1 MGAHASLHGP
11 LVSLFLPLSRVTR
24 PSHRHDSTAATLL
37 TQLPRCIVMH
47 LSSIARAPCAMCF
60 SLSPAACAELF
71 PFKSRLPLPTCIFC
85 VPSYFSEKA
94 PPGAPSSTAAP
105 FSLVSSTGD
114 RVYAPNF
121 IESPP
126 PPPFLRWPP
135 PRLTC
140 FIVCPNWVAPY
151 CSLSLSHEASCQ
163 CFLYRQNAEWSRS
176 YVSVPMW
183 SCEQRSTQWCI
194 LVQTHP

>member
-1 MGAHASLHGP
+1 LHQARTSALALLPASPAIRRSPTGQSRLTLLQLDSAYHMGAHASLHGP

-126 PPPFLRWPP
+126 PPPFLR
-135 PRLTC
+135 
-140 FIVCPNWVAPY
+140 
-151 CSLSLSHEASCQ
+151 
-163 CFLYRQNAEWSRS
+163 
-176 YVSVPMW
+176 
-183 SCEQRSTQWCI
+183 
-194 LVQTHP
+194 